1 MISEVIEQIIR
12 NLDSSVREDELGDPF
27 LSSHNYRAYPLNV
40 QYFHNIKTVESNRKL
55 AFIDGGNQELIA
67 APNFSVQLNRVYFN
81 IFSGRRRIQPESL
94 PQRIEFF
101 SVTLARFKDQQI
113 FYDTSLFPATDEF
126 SKFLPH
132 SSDLSFSS
140 TDRRIM
146 VGNSRADIGRVA
158 SIARRFAEWEY
169 AKNIVK
175 AELGE
180 RDILVMDGTL
190 RTAFT
195 NESKYARAAYAEAK
209 ARGVLYTGFSKT
221 SRLFTTTGLSLLGVI
236 RKLALDNKDKV
247 GPTWYYHPIAESLSP
262 EHGAAIFIVKLSDQ
276 SPRAFVYEIHDEQA
290 KFLSLNELN
299 EIFGQL
305 SINASDLSF
314 PGYPYGLIDADD
326 NARVRSEELE
336 TYQVMLLS
344 EISKLGS
351 SSKFLRHMQ
360 STDAHSVLDSIR
372 EVSYV

>member
-40 QYFHNIKTVESNRKL
+40 QYFHSIKTVESNRKL
-55 AFIDGGNQELIA
+55 SFIDGGNQELIG
-67 APNFSVQLNRVYFN
+67 APNFSVQLNRIYFN
-81 IFSGRRRIQPESL
+81 IFSGRRRTQPKSL
-94 PQRIEFF
+94 PPRIEFF
-101 SVTLARFKDQQI
+101 SVTIAKFRDGEI

-126 SKFLPH
+126 SEFLPD
-132 SSDLSFSS
+132 SSDLCFSS
-140 TDRRIM
+140 TDRRVM

-158 SIARRFAEWEY
+158 SIARRFAEWKY

-175 AELGE
+175 AELDEG
-180 RDILVMDGTL
+180 DVLVMDGTL

-209 ARGVLYTGFSKT
+209 AKGVVYTGLSKT

-236 RKLALDNKDKV
+236 RRLALDNKV
-247 GPTWYYHPIAESLSP
+247 GPTWYYYPIAESLSP
-262 EHGAAIFIVKLSDQ
+262 EHEAAIFIVKLNDQ
-276 SPRAFVYEIHDEQA
+276 SPRAFRYEIHAEQA
-290 KFLSLNELN
+290 KSLSLNELN
-299 EIFGQL
+299 EIFSQL

-336 TYQVMLLS
+336 TYRIMLLS
-344 EISKLGS
+344 EVSKLGS

-360 STDAHSVLDSIR
+360 STDAHGVLNFIR